1 MVEKIMSR
9 NIGIPG
15 VNPPKTEECDDKD
28 CPFHGTTRIRG
39 KITKGIIVSKKSRNT
54 VIIRQDYV
62 QFIRKYQR
70 YERRNSRLAC
80 HLPNCLRHDIEI
92 GDLVI
97 VGESRKLAKTK
108 AFIVLDKIR
117 SGEAV

>member
-1 MVEKIMSR
+1 MGRNIEAR

-15 VNPPKTEECDDKD
+15 VNPPQTREECHDEC

-39 KITKGIIVSKKSRNT
+39 KITQGVVVSKKSRNT
-54 VIIRQDYV
+54 IIIRQDYV

-80 HLPNCLRHDIEI
+80 HLPECLGQEINI
-92 GDLVI
+92 GDLVRI
-97 VGESRKLAKTK
+97 GESRKISKTK
-108 AFIVLDKIR
+108 AFIVLDKV
-117 SGEAV
+117 SSEAI

>member
-1 MVEKIMSR
+1 MSR

-15 VNPPKTEECDDKD
+15 VNPPKTTEECYDKF

-39 KITKGIIVSKKSRNT
+39 KITKGVVVSKKSRNS

-62 QFIRKYQR
+62 QFIKKYQR

-80 HLPNCLRHDIEI
+80 HLPECLRHDINI
-92 GDLVI
+92 GDSVI
-97 VGESRKLAKTK
+97 VGESRKIAKTK
-108 AFIVLDKIR
+108 AFIVLDKIKS
-117 SGEAV
+117 SGVA

>member
-1 MVEKIMSR
+1 MSR

-15 VNPPKTEECDDKD
+15 VNPPKATEACQDEY
-28 CPFHGTTRIRG
+28 CPFHGKTRIRG
-39 KITKGIIVSKKSRNT
+39 KITKGVVVSKKSRNT

-62 QFIRKYQR
+62 QFIKKYQR

-80 HLPNCLRHDIEI
+80 HLPECIRQEINI

-97 VGESRKLAKTK
+97 IGESRKIAKTK
-108 AFIVLDKIR
+108 AFIVLDKIKGV
-117 SGEAV
+117 GEA